1 MKLPATPA
9 WHVRDHRGF
18 LRSSISRSFTL
29 VELLVVIAMI
39 VIMMALLV
47 PAMTGIKG
55 GQDVTK
61 AAYDVSGVLEQART
75 YAIANNTYVWVG
87 FFEEDGSQ
95 SSTIPATAGTGRG
108 VMSVVASKDGTRYSD
123 AAIDSTTPPAFG
135 TEAATASPPRN
146 QVQLVQIHRLVKLDN
161 IHVGTLNDG
170 LATGSGNSPSRP
182 PVSDEYQVGDAGFA
196 KHTTSAST
204 SGFSVTN
211 PTTFT
216 YPLTVPGSTQ
226 IPQYTFVKI
235 IEFNPQGEASKMLE
249 NTFTGLGPQ
258 SAIELGLQPTHGS
271 VVDARYAGT
280 IRAAAAIQIEGI
292 TGQVKMYRP

>member
-1 MKLPATPA
+1 M
-9 WHVRDHRGF
+9 
-18 LRSSISRSFTL
+18 
-29 VELLVVIAMI
+29 LVVISIMLVLI
-39 VIMMALLV
+39 VLLV

-55 GQDVTK
+55 GRDVTK
-61 AAYDVSGVLEQART
+61 AAYDVSGILEQART

-95 SSTIPATAGTGRG
+95 PSTKPATTGTGRV

-123 AAIDSTTPPAFG
+123 ASINSTTPPAFG
-135 TEAATASPPRN
+135 TEAAMASPQRN

-161 IHVGTLNDG
+161 IQMGTLNDG
-170 LATGSGNSPSRP
+170 LTTGSGNSPSRP
-182 PVSDEYQVGDAGFA
+182 PVSAGYQVGDAGFA
-196 KHTTSAST
+196 KHTTSASA
-204 SGFSVTN
+204 SGVSVTN

-216 YPLTVPGSTQ
+216 YPLTVLGSTQ
-226 IPQYTFVKI
+226 IPQYTFAKI

-292 TGQVKMYRP
+292 TGQGKMYRP